1 MFFLYNLKYLLH
13 SFTILVA
20 SEFLL
25 VILFSWK
32 SVTVVRRT
40 STKPCIFSYW
50 RLCSGRIFYD
60 IRQRSLRSVRTAVD
74 SVAAAELSFKNNLLF
89 SLHSIF
95 PTEVGLTYG
104 RVCRFFRLYANP
116 ERVRCFRSFS
126 RTFINSYPI
135 KSIEH
140 PFYYERENGWFWEF
154 WILWFFGFIEYDDSA
169 RFDCSRSSCSL
180 CINFFIFS

>member
-1 MFFLYNLKYLLH
+1 MH

-95 PTEVGLTYG
+95 PRRSVWPTVAYTDFPF
-104 RVCRFFRLYANP
+104 VCKSSEGPLFW
-116 ERVRCFRSFS
+116 EH
-126 RTFINSYPI
+126 FINSHPM
-135 KSIEH
+135 KSVEH
-140 PFYYERENGWFWEF
+140 PLFYEEENDWFWEI